1 MAMAKSIDNALYS
14 AGLSYENVIEMF
26 NEKQANKW
34 AEAVY
39 NQDAQY
45 KYIDTYKSTGN
56 GAYLPF
62 CQGSRSDHRKW
73 WLANRFALLDGQF
86 ENGAYIGNS
95 ISFTVGK
102 ADAGQYVKVTA
113 AKSHTFGFG
122 ANNRI
127 WETKHLDADETYD
140 FELPQEINVGS
151 PPNIYAPAYIKELD
165 LSNLASNIQS
175 NFKMGAVKDPVLG
188 TQLKK
193 LILGINNGVLNTS
206 LQELGGLSNAEALE
220 YLDISGFQNIK
231 NIDLSNLY
239 NLKTFKAANS
249 GLTAAT
255 FATGGILESVTLP
268 ATLQTLTLNS
278 LPKLEI
284 SGLNLANWSTVNTIN
299 IKNCPKLSN
308 SFDLAYDWFKLKS
321 EESYNSLSFTMNE
334 INWTNVDKDKFLE
347 FVSAKESGMS
357 IDLSGTIE
365 LTSGDQST
373 IDELLDIFDDRT
385 IFTKG
390 AKLYIVL
397 PDNIFISGPVTNRVT
412 GNDYYEYSILE
423 GESIEFTAAV
433 FLKEVTEDV
442 NVVFSRFVRST
453 ATGGSTTARSTGHTL
468 STDGT
473 FTSSEIEGTSGAS
486 TRFTIFVQAL
496 GVTTGTLYQQSS
508 VNVLVVQRTYPTAAQ
523 ISTAN

>member
-1 MAMAKSIDNALYS
+1 MAKSIDNALYS

-86 ENGAYIGNS
+86 ENGAYIGNN

-113 AKSHTFGFG
+113 AKPHTFGFG

-127 WETKHLDADETYD
+127 WGTKQLDADETYN

-175 NFKMGAVKDPVLG
+175 NFKIGAVKDPVLG

-206 LQELGGLSNAEALE
+206 LEELGGLSNAEALE

-231 NIDLSNLY
+231 NLDLSNLY
-239 NLKTFKAANS
+239 NLKTFKATAS
-249 GLTAAT
+249 GLTAVT
-255 FATGGILESVTLP
+255 FASGGILEAVNLP
-268 ATLQTLTLNS
+268 STLQTLTLNS
-278 LPKLEI
+278 LPKLQI
-284 SGLNLANWSTVNTIN
+284 SGLDVASWNNISTISIKDCSNL
-299 IKNCPKLSN
+299 CN
-308 SFDLAYDWFKLKS
+308 SFDFVYDWFKLKD
-321 EESYNSLSFTMNE
+321 ESDYTTLSFTMSG
-334 INWTNVDKDKFLE
+334 INWTNVSKDEFLE
-347 FVSAKESGMS
+347 FVSAKTSGMN
-357 IDLSGTIE
+357 IDLSGVIE
-365 LTSGDQST
+365 LDSGDQST
-373 IDELLDIFDDRT
+373 IDTLLDIFEDKT

-390 AKLYIVL
+390 AKLQIIL
-397 PDNIFISGPVTNRVT
+397 PDNIFISGPTDKRVT
-412 GNDYYEYSILE
+412 GNNYYEYSILE
-423 GESIEFTAAV
+423 GESIEFTAAA
-433 FLKEVTEDV
+433 FLKEVTE
-442 NVVFSRFVRST
+442 NVDITFPRFSRST
-453 ATGGSTTARSTGHTL
+453 ATGGSTNARSTGHTL
-468 STDGT
+468 STNGV
-473 FTSSEIEGTSGAS
+473 FTSSEIDGTAGAS
-486 TRFTIFVQAL
+486 TRFTIFVQAI
-496 GVTTGTLYQQSS
+496 GSKSGMVYKQVS
-508 VNVLVVQRTYPTAAQ
+508 VNLLVIQRTYPTAAQ
-523 ISTAN
+523 IDTTN